1 MEKFLEY
8 LASILLL
15 IAVITIIGILVYW
28 CFLLHWSIGV
38 IVLCVVVAILA
49 YSYLEKNG

>member
-1 MEKFLEY
+1 MEKFIEY

-28 CFLLHWSIGV
+28 FFLIHWSIGV
-38 IVLCVVVAILA
+38 IVLCFIVAILA
-49 YSYLEKNG
+49 YSYLVKNG